1 MSFKPE
7 AVRPISKPR
16 VVDASRP
23 LLRIEVAASEAAELL
38 FSLNTL
44 FGDNQPETFD
54 LGAERIA
61 ELRAGVAPDLAELA
75 ELLVHGATCSAS
87 LLGLVY
93 ETPAPR
99 RVADFVAHLE
109 ALDPLEIQ
117 LNLLGYHMRG
127 HHIAEPET
135 IRRAAL
141 GEREAIA
148 ELIAAANRWEEKGTL
163 VRRLLDLG
171 ADALRTQLLELITRW
186 NDEVFAPTLGEIGPM
201 LERSAEETRVLAS
214 ALPPSD
220 FIVRVTGGIQYTAPP
235 EIHAV
240 VFFPSWWFRPWVM
253 MSEHKNV
260 RIFNYA
266 ATAAEVSDDGV
277 DYGDLARLYKALGDE
292 KRLALL
298 RLLRRGPVALGQAA
312 REVGL
317 AKSTAHHH
325 LAILR
330 HAGLVLIREDDE
342 KSYSL
347 RDDRKVDVDRLLA
360 RTGT

>member
-1 MSFKPE
+1 MTYKPE

-23 LLRIEVAASEAAELL
+23 RLRIEVEASEAAELL
-38 FSLNTL
+38 FTLSVL
-44 FGDNQPETFD
+44 FGENQPETFD
-54 LGAERIA
+54 VGADRIA
-61 ELRAGVAPDLAELA
+61 ELRAGVPADLAELA
-75 ELLVHGATCSAS
+75 GLLVNGAACSAN
-87 LLGLVY
+87 LLGVVH

-99 RVADFVAHLE
+99 RVAGFLAHLE

-117 LNLLGYHMRG
+117 LNLLGYYMRG

-141 GEREAIA
+141 GERDAVD
-148 ELIAAANRWEEKGTL
+148 ELIAAADRWEEKGAL
-163 VRRLLDLG
+163 VRRLLGLG
-171 ADALRTQLLELITRW
+171 GDQLKGQVLELLTRW
-186 NDEVFAPTLGEIGPM
+186 NDEVFEPTLGEIGPL
-201 LERSAEETRVLAS
+201 LERSAEETRALA
-214 ALPPSD
+214 ATLPPGD

-253 MSEHKNV
+253 MSEHKNL
-260 RIFNYA
+260 RIFNYPVGTE
-266 ATAAEVSDDGV
+266 TADDGV
-277 DYGDLARLYKALGDE
+277 YDGDLARLYKALGDE

-317 AKSTAHHH
+317 SKSTTHHH

-330 HAGLVLIREDDE
+330 HAGLVLIRQDDE

-347 RDDRKVDVDRLLA
+347 RDDRTADVDRLLS
-360 RTGT
+360 

>member
-1 MSFKPE
+1 MNYKPE

-23 LLRIEVAASEAAELL
+23 RLRIEVEASEAAELL
-38 FSLNTL
+38 FSLSTL

-54 LGAERIA
+54 VGAERIT
-61 ELRAGVAPDLAELA
+61 EVRASVAPDLAELA
-75 ELLVHGATCSAS
+75 ELLVGGAGCSAS
-87 LLGLVY
+87 LLGLAY

-99 RVADFVAHLE
+99 GVAEFVAHLE
-109 ALDPLEIQ
+109 ATEPLELQ
-117 LNLLGYHMRG
+117 LTLLGYYMRG

-141 GEREAIA
+141 GEAEAVDD
-148 ELIAAANRWEEKGTL
+148 LVAAANHWEDKGAL
-163 VRRLLDLG
+163 VRRLLELG
-171 ADALRTQLLELITRW
+171 GDRVKAQVLELVTRW
-186 NDEVFAPTLGEIGPM
+186 NAEVFAPMLDELRPT
-201 LERSAEETRVLAS
+201 LERAADEARALA
-214 ALPPSD
+214 ATLPAND

-240 VFFPSWWFRPWVM
+240 VFFPSWWFRPWVL
-253 MSEHKNV
+253 MSEHKTV
-260 RIFNYA
+260 RMFNFSVGA
-266 ATAAEVSDDGV
+266 DTSDDGV
-277 DYGDLARLYKALGDE
+277 AYGDLARLYKALGDE

-317 AKSTAHHH
+317 AKSTTHHH

-330 HAGLVLIREDDE
+330 HAGLVLVREDDE

-347 RDDRKVDVDRLLA
+347 RDDRTADVDRLL
-360 RTGT
+360 G

>member
-1 MSFKPE
+1 MSYKPE
-7 AVRPISKPR
+7 AVRSTSKPR

-23 LLRIEVAASEAAELL
+23 RLRIEVEASEAAELL

-54 LGAERIA
+54 LGADRIA
-61 ELRAGVAPDLAELA
+61 ELRAGVAPDLAGLA

-87 LLGLVY
+87 LLGLVH
-93 ETPAPR
+93 ETRAPR

-109 ALDPLEIQ
+109 AVDPLEIQ
-117 LNLLGYHMRG
+117 LNLLGYYMRG

-141 GEREAIA
+141 GEREAVD
-148 ELIAAANRWEEKGTL
+148 ELIAAANRWEEKGAL
-163 VRRLLDLG
+163 VRRLLDVGGDRLK
-171 ADALRTQLLELITRW
+171 DQLLELITRW
-186 NDEVFAPTLGEIGPM
+186 NDEVFESTLGEIRP
-201 LERSAEETRVLAS
+201 LLDRSAEETRALA
-214 ALPPSD
+214 ATLPPSD

-240 VFFPSWWFRPWVM
+240 VFYPSWWFRPWVM
-253 MSEHKNV
+253 MSEHKNL
-260 RIFNYA
+260 RIFNYPA
-266 ATAAEVSDDGV
+266 AAEPSDDGV
-277 DYGDLARLYKALGDE
+277 DFGDLARLYKALGDE

-298 RLLRRGPVALGQAA
+298 RLLRRGPIALGQAA

-317 AKSTAHHH
+317 AKSTTHHH

-347 RDDRKVDVDRLLA
+347 RDDRTPDVDRLLA

>member
-1 MSFKPE
+1 MSKPM
-7 AVRPISKPR
+7 ASLPR

-23 LLRIEVAASEAAELL
+23 RLRIEVEASEAAELL
-38 FSLNTL
+38 FSLSTL
-44 FGDNQPETFD
+44 FGENRPETFD
-54 LGAERIA
+54 VGADRIA

-75 ELLVHGATCSAS
+75 ELLVNGAACSSS
-87 LLGLVY
+87 LLGLVH
-93 ETPAPR
+93 ETPPPR

-109 ALDPLEIQ
+109 ATDPLELQ
-117 LNLLGYHMRG
+117 LNLLGYYMRG

-135 IRRAAL
+135 IRGAAI
-141 GEREAIA
+141 GEREAVD
-148 ELIAAANRWEEKGTL
+148 ELIAAANRWEEKGAL

-171 ADALRTQLLELITRW
+171 GDRLKAHLLELITRW
-186 NDEVFAPTLGEIGPM
+186 NDEVFEPTLGEIRPL
-201 LERSAEETRVLAS
+201 LERSAEETRALATT
-214 ALPPSD
+214 LPPSD

-235 EIHAV
+235 EIHEV

-253 MSEHKNV
+253 MSEHKNL
-260 RIFNYA
+260 RIFNYSA
-266 ATAAEVSDDGV
+266 GADTAEGGV

-298 RLLRRGPVALGQAA
+298 RLLRQGPIALGQAA

-317 AKSTAHHH
+317 SKSTTHHH

-330 HAGLVLIREDDE
+330 HAGLVLIRQDDE

-347 RDDRKVDVDRLLA
+347 RDDRTMDVDRLLA
-360 RTGT
+360 RTGM

>member
-1 MSFKPE
+1 MTYKPE

-23 LLRIEVAASEAAELL
+23 RLRIEVEASEAAELL
-38 FSLNTL
+38 FTLSVL
-44 FGDNQPETFD
+44 FGENQPETFD
-54 LGAERIA
+54 VGADRIA
-61 ELRAGVAPDLAELA
+61 ELRAGVPADLAELA
-75 ELLVHGATCSAS
+75 GLLVNGAACSAN
-87 LLGLVY
+87 LLGVVH

-99 RVADFVAHLE
+99 RVADFLAHLE

-117 LNLLGYHMRG
+117 LNLLGYYMRG

-141 GEREAIA
+141 GERDAVD
-148 ELIAAANRWEEKGTL
+148 ELIAAADRWEEKGAL
-163 VRRLLDLG
+163 VRRLLGLG
-171 ADALRTQLLELITRW
+171 GDQLKGQVLELLTRW
-186 NDEVFAPTLGEIGPM
+186 NDEVFEPTLGEIGPL
-201 LERSAEETRVLAS
+201 LERSAEETRALA
-214 ALPPSD
+214 ATLPPGD

-253 MSEHKNV
+253 MSEHKNL
-260 RIFNYA
+260 RIFNYPVGTE
-266 ATAAEVSDDGV
+266 TADDGV
-277 DYGDLARLYKALGDE
+277 YDGDLARLYKALGDE

-317 AKSTAHHH
+317 SKSTTHHH

-330 HAGLVLIREDDE
+330 HAGLVLIRQDDE

-347 RDDRKVDVDRLLA
+347 RDDRTADVDRLLS
-360 RTGT
+360 

>member
-1 MSFKPE
+1 MSKPM
-7 AVRPISKPR
+7 PTLPR

-23 LLRIEVAASEAAELL
+23 RLRIEVEASEAAELL
-38 FSLNTL
+38 YSLNAV

-54 LGAERIA
+54 VGAERIA
-61 ELRAGVAPDLAELA
+61 GLRAGAGPGLAELA
-75 ELLVHGATCSAS
+75 ELLVTGAACSAS
-87 LLGLVY
+87 LLGLVH

-99 RVADFVAHLE
+99 RAADFVAQLR
-109 ALDPLEIQ
+109 AIDPLEIQ
-117 LNLLGYHMRG
+117 LNLLGYYMRG

-141 GEREAIA
+141 GEADA
-148 ELIAAANRWEEKGTL
+148 VDELVGAANRWEEKGLL
-163 VRRLLDLG
+163 VRRLLELG
-171 ADALRTQLLELITRW
+171 ADALKANVIELITRW
-186 NDEVFAPTLGEIGPM
+186 NDEVFAPMLDELGPL
-201 LERSAEETRVLAS
+201 LERSAEEARALAAS
-214 ALPPSD
+214 LPPSD

-240 VFFPSWWFRPWVM
+240 VFFPSWWFRPWVL
-253 MSEHKNV
+253 MSEHKDV

-266 ATAAEVSDDGV
+266 VGAAATDDGV
-277 DYGDLARLYKALGDE
+277 DFGDLARLYKALGDE

-298 RLLRRGPVALGQAA
+298 RLLQHGPIALGQAA

-317 AKSTAHHH
+317 AKSTTHHH

-347 RDDRKVDVDRLLA
+347 RDDRAVDVDRLLA

>member
-23 LLRIEVAASEAAELL
+23 RLRIEVETSEAAELL
-38 FSLNTL
+38 FSLSAL
-44 FGDNQPETFD
+44 YGDNEAETFD
-54 LGAERIA
+54 VGAERIA
-61 ELRAGVAPDLAELA
+61 AVRAGVEPRLAELA
-75 ELLVHGATCSAS
+75 ELFIGGAGCGAS

-99 RVADFVAHLE
+99 RVADFVAQLE
-109 ALDPLEIQ
+109 ATEPLELQ
-117 LNLLGYHMRG
+117 LTLLGYYMRG
-127 HHIAEPET
+127 HHIADPET
-135 IRRAAL
+135 IRRAAI
-141 GEREAIA
+141 GEADA
-148 ELIAAANRWEEKGTL
+148 VDDLVAAADRWEEKGTL
-163 VRRLLDLG
+163 VRSLLELG
-171 ADALRTQLLELITRW
+171 GDRVKEQVLELITRW
-186 NDEVFAPTLGEIGPM
+186 NAEVFEPMLGELGPL
-201 LERSAEETRVLAS
+201 LERAAEEAR
-214 ALPPSD
+214 ALGTTLPAND

-240 VFFPSWWFRPWVM
+240 VFFPSWWFRPWVL

-260 RIFNYA
+260 RIFNFS
-266 ATAAEVSDDGV
+266 VGV
-277 DYGDLARLYKALGDE
+277 DASGDAAVDFGDLARLYKALGDE

-298 RLLRRGPVALGQAA
+298 RLLRRGPIALGEAS

-317 AKSTAHHH
+317 SKSTTHHH

-330 HAGLVLIREDDE
+330 HAGLVLIRQDDE

-347 RDDRKVDVDRLLA
+347 RDDRAVEVDRLLA
-360 RTGT
+360 KTGT

>member
-1 MSFKPE
+1 MVYKPE
-7 AVRPISKPR
+7 GVRPISKPR

-23 LLRIEVAASEAAELL
+23 RLRIEVESSEAAELL
-38 FSLNTL
+38 FSLATL
-44 FGDNQPETFD
+44 FGDNRPETFD
-54 LGAERIA
+54 LGADRIA
-61 ELRAGVAPDLAELA
+61 ELRSSVDPELARLAELP
-75 ELLVHGATCSAS
+75 VGAACSAS

-99 RVADFVAHLE
+99 GVADFVAHLE
-109 ALDPLEIQ
+109 AIDPFEIQ

-135 IRRAAL
+135 IRSAAL
-141 GEREAIA
+141 GEREAID
-148 ELIAAANRWEEKGTL
+148 ELIAAANRWEEKGAL

-171 ADALRTQLLELITRW
+171 ADALRAQLLELITRW
-186 NDEVFAPTLGEIGPM
+186 NDEVLAPTLGEIGPL
-201 LERSAEETRVLAS
+201 LERSAEETRALA
-214 ALPPSD
+214 ATLPPND

-253 MSEHKNV
+253 MTEHKNL
-260 RIFNYA
+260 RFFNYA
-266 ATAAEVSDDGV
+266 AADTPNDGV
-277 DYGDLARLYKALGDE
+277 DDGDLARLYKALGDE

-298 RLLRRGPVALGQAA
+298 RLLRRGPIALGQAA

-317 AKSTAHHH
+317 AKSTTHHH

-347 RDDRKVDVDRLLA
+347 RDDRTIDVDQLLERA
-360 RTGT
+360 R

>member
-1 MSFKPE
+1 MSYKPE

-23 LLRIEVAASEAAELL
+23 RLRVEVEASEAAELL
-38 FSLNTL
+38 FSLTAL

-54 LGAERIA
+54 VGAERIA

-75 ELLVHGATCSAS
+75 ALLADGAMCSSS
-87 LLGLVY
+87 LLGLVH

-109 ALDPLEIQ
+109 AIDPLEIQ
-117 LNLLGYHMRG
+117 LNLLGYYMRG
-127 HHIAEPET
+127 HHIAEPAT

-141 GEREAIA
+141 GEPEAVD
-148 ELIAAANRWEEKGTL
+148 ELIAAANRWEEKGAL

-171 ADALRTQLLELITRW
+171 ANALRAQLLELITRW
-186 NDEVFAPTLGEIGPM
+186 NDEVFAPTLDEIGPL
-201 LERSAEETRVLAS
+201 LERSAEETRALA
-214 ALPPSD
+214 ATLPASD

-240 VFFPSWWFRPWVM
+240 VCFPSWWFRPWVM
-253 MSEHKNV
+253 MTEHKNL

-266 ATAAEVSDDGV
+266 AVAAVPDAGV

-298 RLLRRGPVALGQAA
+298 RLLRRGPIALGQAA

-317 AKSTAHHH
+317 AKSTTHHH

-347 RDDRKVDVDRLLA
+347 RDDRTADVDRLLE
-360 RTGT
+360 RSL

>member
-1 MSFKPE
+1 MSKPTT
-7 AVRPISKPR
+7 SLPR

-23 LLRIEVAASEAAELL
+23 RLRIEVEASEAAELL
-38 FSLNTL
+38 FSLSTL

-54 LGAERIA
+54 IGAERIA

-75 ELLVHGATCSAS
+75 ELLVDGAMCSSS
-87 LLGLVY
+87 LLGLVH
-93 ETPAPR
+93 ESPAPR

-109 ALDPLEIQ
+109 AVDPLEIQ
-117 LNLLGYHMRG
+117 LNLLGYYMRG

-141 GEREAIA
+141 GEPEAVD
-148 ELIAAANRWEEKGTL
+148 ELIAAANRWEEKGAL

-171 ADALRTQLLELITRW
+171 ADALRAQLLELITRW
-186 NDEVFAPTLGEIGPM
+186 NDEVFAPTLDEIGPL
-201 LERSAEETRVLAS
+201 LERSAEETRALAA

-240 VFFPSWWFRPWVM
+240 VCFPSWWFRPWVM

-266 ATAAEVSDDGV
+266 AVAEAPDEGV

-298 RLLRRGPVALGQAA
+298 RLLRRGPIALGQAA

-317 AKSTAHHH
+317 AKSTTHHH

-347 RDDRKVDVDRLLA
+347 RDDRTTDVDRLL
-360 RTGT
+360 G

>member
-1 MSFKPE
+1 MPSL
-7 AVRPISKPR
+7 PR

-23 LLRIEVAASEAAELL
+23 RLRIEVEASEAAELL
-38 FSLNTL
+38 FSLSTL

-61 ELRAGVAPDLAELA
+61 ELRAGIDPELSELA
-75 ELLVHGATCSAS
+75 TLLVAGATCSAG

-99 RVADFVAHLE
+99 RVADFLEHLE
-109 ALDPLEIQ
+109 ATEPLELQ
-117 LNLLGYHMRG
+117 LNLLGYYMRG

-135 IRRAAL
+135 IRRAAI
-141 GEREAIA
+141 GERAA
-148 ELIAAANRWEEKGTL
+148 VDELVAAANQYEEKGAL
-163 VRRLLDLG
+163 VGGLLDLG
-171 ADALRTQLLELITRW
+171 GDRLKEHLIELITRW
-186 NDEVFAPTLGEIGPM
+186 NDEVFAPMLDEIGPL
-201 LERSAEETRVLAS
+201 LESSAEETRTLA
-214 ALPPSD
+214 AELPPSD

-266 ATAAEVSDDGV
+266 VGADTSDEGV
-277 DYGDLARLYKALGDE
+277 DFGDLARLYKALGDE

-298 RLLRRGPVALGQAA
+298 RLLRRGPVALGDAA

-317 AKSTAHHH
+317 SKSTTHHH

-330 HAGLVLIREDDE
+330 HAGLVLIRQDDE
-342 KSYSL
+342 KSYTL
-347 RDDRKVDVDRLLA
+347 RGDRTVDVDRLLS
-360 RTGT
+360 

>member
-1 MSFKPE
+1 M
-7 AVRPISKPR
+7 SKPR

-23 LLRIEVAASEAAELL
+23 RLRIEVEASEAAELL

-61 ELRAGVAPDLAELA
+61 ELRAGVAPDLADLA
-75 ELLVHGATCSAS
+75 ELLVHGAACSAS
-87 LLGLVY
+87 LLGLAY

-109 ALDPLEIQ
+109 SLDPLEIQ

-135 IRRAAL
+135 IRRAAI
-141 GEREAIA
+141 GERAA
-148 ELIAAANRWEEKGTL
+148 VDELIAAANRWEEKGAP

-171 ADALRTQLLELITRW
+171 AETLRAQLLELITRW
-186 NDEVFAPTLGEIGPM
+186 NDDVFEPMLGDLRPL
-201 LERSAEETRVLAS
+201 LERSAEETRALAAS
-214 ALPPSD
+214 LPPGD

-240 VFFPSWWFRPWVM
+240 VFFPSFWFRPWVM
-253 MSEHKNV
+253 MTEHKNL

-266 ATAAEVSDDGV
+266 VGNEAADDGV
-277 DYGDLARLYKALGDE
+277 DFGDLARLYKALGDE

>member
-1 MSFKPE
+1 MSKPTT
-7 AVRPISKPR
+7 ALPR

-23 LLRIEVAASEAAELL
+23 RLRVEVEASEAAELL
-38 FSLNTL
+38 FSLGTL
-44 FGDNQPETFD
+44 FGENQPETFD
-54 LGAERIA
+54 VGAERIA

-75 ELLVHGATCSAS
+75 ELLVQGAACSSS
-87 LLGLVY
+87 LLGLVH

-109 ALDPLEIQ
+109 AIDPLEIQ
-117 LNLLGYHMRG
+117 LNLLGYYMRG

-141 GEREAIA
+141 GEHDAVD
-148 ELIAAANRWEEKGTL
+148 ELIAAANRWEDKGAV
-163 VRRLLDLG
+163 VRGLLDLG
-171 ADALRTQLLELITRW
+171 AAALQERSVELIARW
-186 NDEVFAPTLGEIGPM
+186 NDEVFAQTLDEIRPL
-201 LERSAEETRVLAS
+201 LERSAEETRALAAS
-214 ALPPSD
+214 LPPSD
-220 FIVRVTGGIQYTAPP
+220 LIVRVTGGIQYTAPP

-240 VFFPSWWFRPWVM
+240 VLFPSWWFRPWVM
-253 MSEHKNV
+253 MSEHKNL

-266 ATAAEVSDDGV
+266 AVGADAADSGV
-277 DYGDLARLYKALGDE
+277 DDGDLARLYKALGDE

-298 RLLRRGPVALGQAA
+298 RLLRRGPIALGQAA

-317 AKSTAHHH
+317 SKSTTHHH

-330 HAGLVLIREDDE
+330 HAGLVLIRQDEE

-347 RDDRKVDVDRLLA
+347 RDDRSVDVDRLLA
-360 RTGT
+360 RSGT

>member
-1 MSFKPE
+1 M
-7 AVRPISKPR
+7 SKPITSPPR
-16 VVDASRP
+16 VLDASRP
-23 LLRIEVAASEAAELL
+23 RLRIEVEASEAAELL

-44 FGDNQPETFD
+44 FGDNRPETFD
-54 LGAERIA
+54 LGAERIE
-61 ELRAGVAPDLAELA
+61 ELRAGVPPDLAELA
-75 ELLVHGATCSAS
+75 GLLVQGAACSAS
-87 LLGLVY
+87 LLGLVH

-99 RVADFVAHLE
+99 RVAEFVAHLE

-117 LNLLGYHMRG
+117 LNLLGYYMRG

-141 GEREAIA
+141 GERDAVD
-148 ELIAAANRWEEKGTL
+148 ELIAAADRWEEKGAL
-163 VRRLLDLG
+163 VRRLLGLG
-171 ADALRTQLLELITRW
+171 GDQLKGQVLELLTRW
-186 NDEVFAPTLGEIGPM
+186 NDEVFEPTLGEIGPL
-201 LERSAEETRVLAS
+201 LERSAEETRALA
-214 ALPPSD
+214 ATLPPGD

-253 MSEHKNV
+253 MSEHKNL
-260 RIFNYA
+260 RIFNYPVGTE
-266 ATAAEVSDDGV
+266 TADDGV
-277 DYGDLARLYKALGDE
+277 YDGDLARLYKALGDE

-317 AKSTAHHH
+317 SKSTTHHH

-330 HAGLVLIREDDE
+330 HAGLVLIRQDDE

-347 RDDRKVDVDRLLA
+347 RDDRTADVDRLLS
-360 RTGT
+360 

>member
-1 MSFKPE
+1 VSYNPE
-7 AVRPISKPR
+7 AVRPTSKPR

-23 LLRIEVAASEAAELL
+23 RLRIEVEASEAAELL
-38 FSLNTL
+38 YSLNAV
-44 FGDNQPETFD
+44 FGDNEPETFD
-54 LGAERIA
+54 VGAERIA
-61 ELRAGVAPDLAELA
+61 EARARVAPDLAALA
-75 ELLVHGATCSAS
+75 ELLVHGAACSGS
-87 LLGLVY
+87 LLGLVH

-135 IRRAAL
+135 IRAAAL
-141 GEREAIA
+141 GDPAA
-148 ELIAAANRWEEKGTL
+148 VDELTAAANRWEEKGSL
-163 VRRLLDLG
+163 VRRLLELG
-171 ADALRTQLLELITRW
+171 PDRLKEQLLELVTRW
-186 NDEVFAPTLGEIGPM
+186 NDEVFAATLPEIGPL
-201 LERSAEETRVLAS
+201 LERSAEEARALA
-214 ALPPSD
+214 ATIPPSD

-240 VFFPSWWFRPWVM
+240 VFFPSWWFRPWVLL
-253 MSEHKNV
+253 SEHKNL
-260 RIFNYA
+260 RLFNYA
-266 ATAAEVSDDGV
+266 PGGETTDEGADL
-277 DYGDLARLYKALGDE
+277 GDLARLYKALGDE

-298 RLLRRGPVALGQAA
+298 GLLRRGPIALGQAA

-317 AKSTAHHH
+317 SKSTTHHH

-330 HAGLVLIREDDE
+330 HAGLVLIRQDEE

-347 RDDRKVDVDRLLA
+347 RDDRMADVDRLLA
-360 RTGT
+360 RSGT